1 METIRNN
8 HKELRKKYI
17 KCCSAN
23 CFGKKRDTPYCRKV
37 EMLLYNKYR
46 DNTIKKIQEESL
58 LQPLDTNLNEINK
71 NKNNINIIQGDNEIN
86 KKF

>member
-1 METIRNN
+1 
-8 HKELRKKYI
+8 
-17 KCCSAN
+17 
-23 CFGKKRDTPYCRKV
+23 
-37 EMLLYNKYR
+37 MLLYNKYR